1 MKSDFNP
8 EKITLPEEFDKAWLT
23 TREFARLAGVSR
35 STVYEWN
42 RAGHLR
48 LKKFT
53 PRCLDV
59 PREEAL
65 RYLRGEMMEPRA
77 EPKPK

>member
-1 MKSDFNP
+1 MSDIQINLPP
-8 EKITLPEEFDKAWLT
+8 ELDKAWLT
-23 TREFARLAGVSR
+23 TREFAKLAGVAR

-42 RAGHLR
+42 RAGYLR

-59 PREEAL
+59 PREEVL
-65 RYLRGEMMEPRA
+65 RYLRGEMMEPR
-77 EPKPK
+77 EDEEK